1 MGPGTKGA
9 DWSGLRHIDHGQ
21 LSIDWCFTVAVS
33 LHSSHTNTLTDH
45 VTFNKR
51 SLWKTATHTHWCIAN
66 KEIYMLTF
74 LDKHNNYFTLM
85 MLIMGLPVK
94 VSCRLECDLSLM
106 SSIMRRQA
114 NIGQNLCHFHAFM
127 RIVCAH
133 IFVYRGSKLPFW
145 KPSTIRQRRLQMR
158 KPSAKSKVHVS
169 QTHV

>member
-1 MGPGTKGA
+1 MANYLLIGA
-9 DWSGLRHIDHGQ
+9 LLWLCLFTAPTPTHSLTMSP
-21 LSIDWCFTVAVS
+21 SIRGACGK
-33 LHSSHTNTLTDH
+33 LP
-45 VTFNKR
+45 
-51 SLWKTATHTHWCIAN
+51 HTHWCIAN